1 MSTKFNQMVRDLVG
15 DGVST
20 IDDLSD
26 RDKRRLTA
34 VYLKEAE
41 KIEQWEF
48 ITEPPACEKLP
59 ELLIDLLESRR
70 NGTFSFY
77 APEITLAITMATA
90 AIHWCMDNIEEAI
103 EDAVSER
110 KAAQRFDH
118 RKGYSH
124 YSEDLDYG
132 Y

>member
-1 MSTKFNQMVRDLVG
+1 MSAKFRQMVGDLVA
-15 DGVST
+15 DGIST
-20 IDDLSD
+20 IDDLCD

-59 ELLIDLLESRR
+59 ELLIDLLEGRR
-70 NGTFSFY
+70 NGALGFY
-77 APEITLAITMATA
+77 APEITLSITIATA

-103 EDAVSER
+103 EEAVAER
-110 KAAQRFDH
+110 IAEQRFDH
-118 RKGYSH
+118 RKGYSK